1 MTPQLYNCT
10 FVGMKYVTT
19 NIRLPED
26 LWKSLKIEA
35 AHQGKRLAEI
45 IRTRLTLSIA
55 MKKERKKKPKSLC
68 GIWKGVDIPENWR
81 EEAKKSIFPPPEK
94 FFK

>member
-1 MTPQLYNCT
+1 
-10 FVGMKYVTT
+10 MKYVTT

-55 MKKERKKKPKSLC
+55 MKKERKKKPKSLY
-68 GIWKGVDIPENWR
+68 GILKGVDITVEDI
-81 EEAKKSIFPPPEK
+81 EEAKHALFPPPEE
-94 FFK
+94 FFSKHK